1 MHPKNLK
8 IFLVTKNGPGYNKK
22 NKKFESA
29 MLDIHDG
36 MHSPF
41 YAKSREKYIEFVEN
55 KEKFEGKTQGN
66 FYSGKRPLVF
76 DRSIAFSSVLKRP

>member
-8 IFLVTKNGPGYNKK
+8 IFLVTKNGPGYNKN

-36 MHSPF
+36 MHSKTGIKLEKLDL
-41 YAKSREKYIEFVEN
+41 KSQN
-55 KEKFEGKTQGN
+55 KNSQNVFDTRYKTQ
-66 FYSGKRPLVF
+66 KKKKKF
-76 DRSIAFSSVLKRP
+76 DTCTWYLIQGFPVCN